1 MAAPPFHLPL
11 LLAFL
16 LLSTAAAAHSQYGHL
31 QHYGHGPHHHHHHH
45 HHRSPSTMTATARL
59 DTAPSVHQNR
69 MESELEETHQSLRV
83 LNPFFATVA
92 AQAPSGEDAMA
103 AMGAAADAGDT
114 TRLDLPSPPPSLPA
128 AGDLMPSLAPPQPQ
142 AEEAGAGSS
151 ESEAAAPPP
160 VVDEPY
166 RDAASTPRPP
176 PVVDEPYRDAASTP
190 PSPPPVVDEP
200 YRDAASPPPPP
211 TVVDEPCRDATSPP
225 PPPPIVDEP
234 YREREVT
241 SPPPPVHDDAAR
253 VVSSGT
259 GDDLG
264 LQQIAKVLASLGYN
278 EMASSATLLADTASV
293 TAWPGAIT
301 VFAAPDVF
309 LKHSCPECSRRSL
322 LLAHMA
328 LGYFPYAE
336 LAAAPARQLPSA
348 SVGFCLDVAAQPQRG
363 PFSVHHASLG
373 LYVNG
378 VMVSEPNLHD
388 DGRYVVHGLHGFIPP
403 LSRAS
408 CVEDD
413 AHAHH
418 HHQVHLHHYRRHHHL
433 SARSAATSGAIAA
446 SVVRIMIR
454 EAISRLRDSGFG
466 FVALAMRVKFAE
478 LEKLSNL
485 TVFALDDQVI
495 FTGGGHGYVSA
506 VRFHIVPGHRL
517 TRAYLLRLRPGTVL
531 PTLAGDDEKLV
542 ITLGAGSATDEVR
555 INYIPVKEPD
565 VVINSRVAVHG
576 IYLPFPRLHLANLA
590 ASVAVAS
597 DLQTN
602 DSCGVGG
609 AQGYDDGESVQGK
622 SSASAVMCS
631 PPADKPAPTT
641 MTLPLPRRY
650 SAASAAR
657 PRHPAFSGRHSHG
670 FRVSN
675 KIGHGTGRAATTGG
689 RHGATSAA
697 AAVGLL
703 GLGLAALAI
712 NQGRRERRRKQRQL
726 RQAKV
731 LRRKSSACSLV
742 PIVAPEMDPY
752 DGQHIFTGAEEKNGT
767 ITRTFVSLAEL
778 QARQAP
784 KRLLASYKT
793 LDNTLMGFKKRSPAK
808 KMV

>member
-16 LLSTAAAAHSQYGHL
+16 LLSTATATAAAHSQHL
-31 QHYGHGPHHHHHHH
+31 HHHGHGPHTHH
-45 HHRSPSTMTATARL
+45 HHRSPSMMTATARL
-59 DTAPSVHQNR
+59 DTAPSMHQNR
-69 MESELEETHQSLRV
+69 MESESEETRQSLRV
-83 LNPFFATVA
+83 LNPFFTTVA

-103 AMGAAADAGDT
+103 AMGAAADAADT
-114 TRLDLPSPPPSLPA
+114 TRLDLPSPPPPLLA
-128 AGDLMPSLAPPQPQ
+128 AVDPMPSSLAPLQPQ
-142 AEEAGAGSS
+142 AEEAGSS
-151 ESEAAAPPP
+151 ESEPAAPPP

-166 RDAASTPRPP
+166 RDATSPPLPPPVVAEPFRDATSPPPPPLVVVETYRDATIPPPPLVVYEAYRDAASPPPPLPVVYETYRDAASPPPPP
-176 PVVDEPYRDAASTP
+176 PVVDEPYRDVA
-190 PSPPPVVDEP
+190 
-200 YRDAASPPPPP
+200 
-211 TVVDEPCRDATSPP
+211 
-225 PPPPIVDEP
+225 
-234 YREREVT
+234 

-253 VVSSGT
+253 VVSSST

-309 LKHSCPECSRRSL
+309 LKHSCPECSRRYL
-322 LLAHMA
+322 LLGHMA

-363 PFSVHHASLG
+363 PFSVHHASL
-373 LYVNG
+373 YVNG
-378 VMVSEPNLHD
+378 VMVSEPELYD

-403 LSRAS
+403 LSHAS
-408 CVEDD
+408 CVDDDD
-413 AHAHH
+413 AHAHPN
-418 HHQVHLHHYRRHHHL
+418 HQVHLHQHRRHHHL
-433 SARSAATSGAIAA
+433 SARSAATSAATAA

-517 TRAYLLRLRPGTVL
+517 TRADLLLLRPGTVL
-531 PTLAGDDEKLV
+531 PTLAGEDQKLV

-609 AQGYDDGESVQGK
+609 PFGDCASTPMT
-622 SSASAVMCS
+622 SATI
-631 PPADKPAPTT
+631 PADPG
-641 MTLPLPRRY
+641 Y
-650 SAASAAR
+650 
-657 PRHPAFSGRHSHG
+657 G
-670 FRVSN
+670 
-675 KIGHGTGRAATTGG
+675 
-689 RHGATSAA
+689 
-697 AAVGLL
+697 
-703 GLGLAALAI
+703 
-712 NQGRRERRRKQRQL
+712 
-726 RQAKV
+726 
-731 LRRKSSACSLV
+731 
-742 PIVAPEMDPY
+742 
-752 DGQHIFTGAEEKNGT
+752 DGQ
-767 ITRTFVSLAEL
+767 
-778 QARQAP
+778 
-784 KRLLASYKT
+784 
-793 LDNTLMGFKKRSPAK
+793 
-808 KMV
+808 

>member
-16 LLSTAAAAHSQYGHL
+16 LLSTAAAAHSQHLHL
-31 QHYGHGPHHHHHHH
+31 QHHGHGHHHH
-45 HHRSPSTMTATARL
+45 HHRYPSTMTATARL
-59 DTAPSVHQNR
+59 DTAPSMHQNR
-69 MESELEETHQSLRV
+69 MESASEETRQSLRV
-83 LNPFFATVA
+83 LNPFFTSVA

-103 AMGAAADAGDT
+103 AMGAAAAADAGDT
-114 TRLDLPSPPPSLPA
+114 TRLDLPSPPPPLLA
-128 AGDLMPSLAPPQPQ
+128 AGDPMPPSLAPLQPQ
-142 AEEAGAGSS
+142 AEEAGSS
-151 ESEAAAPPP
+151 ESEPAAPPPVVNEPYRDAASTPPPPP

-166 RDAASTPRPP
+166 RDATSPAPPLVVDEAYRDTASPPPPP
-176 PVVDEPYRDAASTP
+176 PVVYEPYRDAAIP
-190 PSPPPVVDEP
+190 PPPPPVVYEPYRDAAIPPPPPPPVVDEP
-200 YRDAASPPPPP
+200 YRDAASPPPP
-211 TVVDEPCRDATSPP
+211 
-225 PPPPIVDEP
+225 
-234 YREREVT
+234 
-241 SPPPPVHDDAAR
+241 VHDDAAR
-253 VVSSGT
+253 VASSGT

-293 TAWPGAIT
+293 AAWPGAIT

-309 LKHSCPECSRRSL
+309 LQHSCPECSRRHL
-322 LLAHMA
+322 LLDHMA

-336 LAAAPARQLPSA
+336 LAAAPAMKLPSA

-363 PFSVHHASLG
+363 PFSVHHASL
-373 LYVNG
+373 YVNG
-378 VMVSEPNLHD
+378 VMVSEPELYD

-433 SARSAATSGAIAA
+433 SARSAATSAATAA

-517 TRAYLLRLRPGTVL
+517 TRADLLLLRPGTIL
-531 PTLAGDDEKLV
+531 PTLAGEDQKLV
-542 ITLGAGSATDEVR
+542 ITLGSGSATDEVR

-602 DSCGVGG
+602 YSCGVGG
-609 AQGYDDGESVQGK
+609 PFGDCASTPMTSATIPADQGYG
-622 SSASAVMCS
+622 
-631 PPADKPAPTT
+631 
-641 MTLPLPRRY
+641 
-650 SAASAAR
+650 
-657 PRHPAFSGRHSHG
+657 
-670 FRVSN
+670 
-675 KIGHGTGRAATTGG
+675 
-689 RHGATSAA
+689 
-697 AAVGLL
+697 VG
-703 GLGLAALAI
+703 
-712 NQGRRERRRKQRQL
+712 Q
-726 RQAKV
+726 
-731 LRRKSSACSLV
+731 
-742 PIVAPEMDPY
+742 
-752 DGQHIFTGAEEKNGT
+752 
-767 ITRTFVSLAEL
+767 
-778 QARQAP
+778 
-784 KRLLASYKT
+784 
-793 LDNTLMGFKKRSPAK
+793 
-808 KMV
+808 